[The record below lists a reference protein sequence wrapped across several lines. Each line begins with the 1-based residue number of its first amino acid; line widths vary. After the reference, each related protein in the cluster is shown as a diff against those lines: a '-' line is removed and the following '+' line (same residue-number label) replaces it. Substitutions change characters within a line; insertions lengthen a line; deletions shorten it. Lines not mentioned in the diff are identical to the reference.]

1 MRRAVAVFSIGFMAG
16 AASFAALIWYLS
28 QSAPTPKPQ
37 IAVNAPPARAPADAP
52 PAASAV
58 ARAPAAAP
66 AVPGVSESARQ
77 APSGKLI
84 VPVSGIPASALQD
97 TYNQKRG
104 SDRIHEALDILA
116 PKGTPV
122 VAAADGSVRKL
133 FTSKPG
139 GLTLYQFDP
148 TESFVYYY
156 AHLDGYAPNIVE
168 GSVVK
173 QGQLLG
179 YVGSTGN
186 ADPNAPHLHF
196 AIFKLKPDK
205 HWWEG
210 TPINPYPLLT
220 Q

>member
-1 MRRAVAVFSIGFMAG
+1 MRRGLAIFVIGFMVG
-16 AASFAALIWYLS
+16 AASFGALIWYLS
-28 QSAPTPKPQ
+28 QSASTPKPQ
-37 IAVNAPPARAPADAP
+37 IAVNAPPAPTP
-52 PAASAV
+52 PASPGPPA
-58 ARAPAAAP
+58 AAAP
-66 AVPGVSESARQ
+66 AGAPEPAAQG
-77 APSGKLI
+77 PSGKLI
-84 VPVSGIPASALQD
+84 VPVSGIPASALHD
-97 TYNQKRG
+97 TYNEKRG

-122 VAAADGSVRKL
+122 VAAADGTIRKV

-139 GLTLYQFDP
+139 GLTLYEFDP
-148 TESFVYYY
+148 TESFAYYY
-156 AHLDGYAPNIVE
+156 AHLDSYAPNIAE

-173 QGQLLG
+173 RGQLLG